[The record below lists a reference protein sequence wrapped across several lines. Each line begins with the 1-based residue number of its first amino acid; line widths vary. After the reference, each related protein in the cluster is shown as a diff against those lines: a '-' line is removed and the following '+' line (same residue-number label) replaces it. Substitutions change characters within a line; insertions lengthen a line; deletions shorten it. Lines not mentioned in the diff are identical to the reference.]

1 VFFLSNRYADLSAR
15 LVRKL
20 AFSNYEQI
28 TKRNRFENI
37 FAVTNGV
44 QSIMLGVIGA
54 LVTLFSD
61 IILILIMFIGLL
73 VVDPTIALSNVL
85 FFGVVA
91 LVLYRLINRNIVEL
105 ISEESRLQI
114 KNGQLLYELFG
125 LFKETF
131 AGGTR
136 ELYVNRLEEL
146 KKRQAFVAAKSKFMS
161 DVSKY
166 VMEVFFVLGA
176 LCFVGIQFILNDAG
190 QAVSSIS
197 IFIASASRI
206 TPAILRLQN
215 SAISLRSA
223 LGISR
228 ITLTM
233 IEELK
238 GFGDYK
244 VERTVLSHTRDKFKG
259 QIRIEDVTFAYRGKP
274 RYVLENVNIKVAE
287 GDWIAIVGPSGAG
300 KSTLINLLLGVLKP
314 TVGKVDI
321 SGLEPEL
328 ATTNWPGKISYVP
341 QDSFILQGSVKDNV
355 ALGVEEEMIDEDK
368 VKNCLAKVGLLDLF
382 LASDKGIDTEVGE
395 LGSKLSGGQKQRLG
409 IARALY
415 TKPKL
420 LILDEAT
427 SSLDNISEQKILEC
441 LREIQ
446 GKTTIISI
454 AHRLSTVINADKV
467 IYMENGKVVSIGT
480 FDQVRRRVPNFDSQ
494 VKLSKFA
501 KNK

>member
-1 VFFLSNRYADLSAR
+1 
-15 LVRKL
+15 
-20 AFSNYEQI
+20 
-28 TKRNRFENI
+28 
-37 FAVTNGV
+37 
-44 QSIMLGVIGA
+44 
-54 LVTLFSD
+54 
-61 IILILIMFIGLL
+61 
-73 VVDPTIALSNVL
+73 
-85 FFGVVA
+85 
-91 LVLYRLINRNIVEL
+91 
-105 ISEESRLQI
+105 
-114 KNGQLLYELFG
+114 
-125 LFKETF
+125 
-131 AGGTR
+131 
-136 ELYVNRLEEL
+136 
-146 KKRQAFVAAKSKFMS
+146 
-161 DVSKY
+161 
-166 VMEVFFVLGA
+166 
-176 LCFVGIQFILNDAG
+176 
-190 QAVSSIS
+190 
-197 IFIASASRI
+197 
-206 TPAILRLQN
+206 
-215 SAISLRSA
+215 
-223 LGISR
+223 
-228 ITLTM
+228 M

-244 VERTVLSHTRDKFKG
+244 VEKTVLSHTRDKFKG

-355 ALGVEEEMIDEDK
+355 ALGVEEEMIDKDK

-480 FDQVRRRVPNFDSQ
+480 FDQVRRRVPNFHSQ